1 MMKAYRLLAV
11 FFVLILASTAFSV
24 EIYKWVDDKG
34 VVHFSDRP
42 PAHRPET
49 IEEQEASSSDS
60 NPQDNSPPA
69 VEEGRNTALGSHFF
83 DILEQSPEASEAL
96 EEPTVELYVTSWCV
110 YCKKAKQF
118 FRSKG
123 IKFAAYDVEKD
134 KSAARRMRALT
145 PNRGVPFVVINGHGI
160 QGYSVEAYQAALKK

>member
-1 MMKAYRLLAV
+1 MKAYRLLAV
-11 FFVLILASTAFSV
+11 FFVLILASTTFSV

-42 PAHRPET
+42 PPDRPET
-49 IEEQEASSSDS
+49 IEEQVAPSSDS

-69 VEEGRNTALGSHFF
+69 PESSNTELDPHFF
-83 DILEQSPEASEAL
+83 DILDQSSAASEAL

-123 IKFAAYDVEKD
+123 IEFAAYDIEKD
-134 KSAARRMRALT
+134 ENAARRMMALT
-145 PNRGVPFVVINGHGI
+145 SKKAVPFVVINGHGI
-160 QGYSVEAYQAALKK
+160 QGYSEEAYLAALQN

>member
-1 MMKAYRLLAV
+1 MKAYRLLAV
-11 FFVLILASTAFSV
+11 FFVLILASTTFSV

-34 VVHFSDRP
+34 VVHFSDRLP
-42 PAHRPET
+42 PDRPGA
-49 IEEQEASSSDS
+49 IEEQAASSSDS

-69 VEEGRNTALGSHFF
+69 PESSNTELDPHFF
-83 DILEQSPEASEAL
+83 DILDQSSAASEAL

-134 KSAARRMRALT
+134 KNAARRMRALT
-145 PNRGVPFVVINGHGI
+145 PKRGVPFVVINGHGI
-160 QGYSVEAYQAALKK
+160 QGYSVEAYEAALKN